1 MRAIVTGVTGQDGY
15 YMAKLLLEKGIA
27 VLGLTSKAGTAELD
41 LSGRHRDAFQIDTF
55 DYCTPRRI
63 SMLVGSYRPDLIFNF
78 ASMATGEGMF
88 DSPYELTR
96 LNGGFVIDTLDAL
109 RESGRRHEITLCQA
123 SSSEMYGVVTETP
136 QSETTPFRPRS
147 PYGAAKVYAHNMIGI
162 YRSVYGVRC
171 CSAILYNHESIRR
184 SAKFVTKKIAH
195 AAAAISLGKMDFLTL
210 GTLDA
215 YRDWG
220 YAPEYV
226 EAMYRMAMADTPD
239 DYVVASGR
247 LNSVRTLCEIAFAH
261 VGLDYSKYV
270 RVSADKS
277 RAIESVNLLGNPA
290 KIRDALGW
298 FASRTV
304 EDIMAELVEH
314 ELSLTTGIR

>member
-1 MRAIVTGVTGQDGY
+1 
-15 YMAKLLLEKGIA
+15 
-27 VLGLTSKAGTAELD
+27 
-41 LSGRHRDAFQIDTF
+41 
-55 DYCTPRRI
+55 
-63 SMLVGSYRPDLIFNF
+63 
-78 ASMATGEGMF
+78 
-88 DSPYELTR
+88 
-96 LNGGFVIDTLDAL
+96 
-109 RESGRRHEITLCQA
+109 
-123 SSSEMYGVVTETP
+123 
-136 QSETTPFRPRS
+136 
-147 PYGAAKVYAHNMIGI
+147 
-162 YRSVYGVRC
+162 
-171 CSAILYNHESIRR
+171 
-184 SAKFVTKKIAH
+184 
-195 AAAAISLGKMDFLTL
+195 MDFLTL

-247 LNSVRTLCEIAFAH
+247 LNSVRRLCEIAFAH